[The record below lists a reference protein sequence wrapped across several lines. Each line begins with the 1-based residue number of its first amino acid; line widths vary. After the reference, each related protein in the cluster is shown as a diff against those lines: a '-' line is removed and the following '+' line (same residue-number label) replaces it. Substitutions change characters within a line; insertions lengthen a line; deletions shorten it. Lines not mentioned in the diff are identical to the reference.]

1 MNALPVSAPHVCVRR
16 PHGLAL
22 AGRLLSRRL
31 LSMLSR
37 WSAAAL
43 SDACFDETPIQ
54 HGTAAPLL
62 DTYRRD
68 IIRQVED
75 RT

>member
-1 MNALPVSAPHVCVRR
+1 
-16 PHGLAL
+16 
-22 AGRLLSRRL
+22 
-31 LSMLSR
+31 MLSR

-43 SDACFDETPIQ
+43 ADACFDETPLQ

-62 DTYRRD
+62 DAYRRD

>member
-1 MNALPVSAPHVCVRR
+1 MNTVSVSGHHVCVRR

-43 SDACFDETPIQ
+43 ADACFDETPLQ

-62 DTYRRD
+62 DAYRRD